1 MKHIPLLLL
10 LTFALGGIGLL
21 ESCSNDDESF
31 PDLITEMGVAY
42 SDAQGRMT
50 RFLTDSGKAYQ
61 VLNEVKGM
69 ENNDTARVLTG
80 YVIESSTT
88 AKVYTAQAVPVLHN
102 ATEQELAEGTYY
114 DPTGVESAWTAGG
127 FVNLHLTPK
136 TQGKKQAWAFKCDT
150 TYTNTQ
156 GGQSYALSLCHRQLE
171 DPTAYTTDIY
181 VSVDL
186 DSVATAFAPTD
197 SLHFTVYSFDG
208 PRTWHFGQLTPRRH

>member
-1 MKHIPLLLL
+1 MKRTPLLLL
-10 LTFALGGIGLL
+10 LTFVLGGIGLL
-21 ESCSNDDESF
+21 ESCSKDDESY
-31 PDLITEMGVAY
+31 PNLITEMGIAY

-50 RFLTDSGKAYQ
+50 RFLTDGGKAYQ
-61 VLNEVKGM
+61 VLNEVMGM
-69 ENNDTARVLTG
+69 ENNDTTRVLTG

-88 AKVYTAQAVPVLHN
+88 ARVYTAQAVPVLHN
-102 ATEQELAEGTYY
+102 ATTQELVEGTYY

-127 FVNLHLTPK
+127 FINLHLTPK

-156 GGQSYALSLCHRQLE
+156 GGQTYDLSLCHRQLE

-197 SLHFTVYSFDG
+197 SLHFTVYTFNG